1 MAKPIFLVGWRR
13 SGTTWLGSLISQ
25 HTNVA
30 AILGGV
36 PGRGGG
42 IVESA
47 YFSHLAGK
55 YGNLKYHNNL
65 IRFIEVFCSSTYFE
79 LSGLEKD
86 FLYKE
91 RPATYEGLF
100 RLTMDRFA
108 EKEGADFWIEKN
120 PAHSFQLMDIS
131 RAYPDAL
138 FLSIERDIVQQ
149 VQSALKLI
157 ERINPGRKPIKGLIK
172 KLTIFKEVIGYH
184 AATKHIERF
193 RLKHPDKILLVKYEN
208 LVKSR
213 RKVINAICKFLGLD
227 FQEDMLESK
236 YKPATSF
243 KSETERKRALSPIEI
258 KMIPLLSL
266 CFARVPYIFYRLL
279 YLAKR
284 KIEGQKLP
292 FWYFSTT
299 IERYGWDDIF
309 GEGRERDLQEQG
321 IYRS

>member
-13 SGTTWLGSLISQ
+13 SGTTWLGTLIGQ

-36 PGRGGG
+36 PGRRGG

-55 YGNLKYHNNL
+55 FGNLESHNDL
-65 IRFIEVFCSSTYFE
+65 IHFIEVIGNSTYFE
-79 LSGLEKD
+79 LSGLKKD
-86 FLYKE
+86 LLYKE
-91 RPATYEGLF
+91 RPITYEGLF
-100 RLTMDRFA
+100 RLIMDRFA
-108 EKEGADFWIEKN
+108 EKERTDFWLEKN
-120 PAHSFQLMDIS
+120 PAHSFHLMDIS
-131 RAYPDAL
+131 SAYPDAM
-138 FLSIERDIVQQ
+138 FLSIGRDIVQQ

-213 RKVINAICKFLGLD
+213 RKVVNAICKFLGLD
-227 FQEDMLESK
+227 FQEAMLESI

-243 KSETERKRALSPIEI
+243 KSETQRGEVLSPSEAR
-258 KMIPLLSL
+258 MIHLLSL
-266 CFARVPYIFYRLL
+266 FFACVPYMFYRLL

-284 KIEGQKLP
+284 KIEGQKFP

-299 IERYGWDDIF
+299 IERYGWDDMF
-309 GEGRERDLQEQG
+309 GEGRENDLP
-321 IYRS
+321 